1 MGGNETA
8 ALMPIKATPYE
19 HQVRAFEFA
28 CKLLGAL
35 PSERQVFSQGV
46 ALLCEMG
53 CGKTL
58 MAIAII
64 GYLYMKGLIGRLII
78 CAPISLLTVWRD
90 EFESFADFPFTLTV
104 LSGSSS
110 KKKEQIMNMSGNGLQ
125 IIVVNYE
132 SAWRLENELLVWDAD
147 AIICDEAHKLKEART
162 AQSKAMHS
170 LGDRAKYKL
179 LLTGTLIT
187 NKEIDVFSQYRFCE
201 KRVFGTSF
209 YAFRNKYFQMGGYG
223 NHIPM
228 FKKSETD
235 DFLNRMH
242 SIAFRCTKDECLD
255 LPEITEEVRKV
266 ELEPKAKKLYTDIE
280 KDSYTELLEGEV
292 SATNVLT
299 KLLRLNQLTGGYL
312 TDDDGNVTKVSTA
325 KLEALSDIIDSAMDE
340 NRKVVVMARFTA
352 ELDDIQKMLEKKK
365 IRYSV
370 IRGGVKN
377 RDEEIRRFQED
388 DDCKVFV
395 GQIAAAGLGLTLT
408 ASSLMVF
415 YSLDYSMS
423 NFEQAKAR
431 IHRVGQNENCH
442 YIYLVA
448 KGTADTKVLRA
459 LRNKVNLAKL
469 LVDDYRAGRNPY
481 SD

>member
-1 MGGNETA
+1 MGGNEIA

-64 GYLYMKGLIGRLII
+64 GYLYMKGLIDRLII

-90 EFESFADFPFTLTV
+90 EMEAFADFPFTLTV
-104 LSGSSS
+104 LNGTCA
-110 KKKEQIMNMSGNGLQ
+110 KKKEQINSAAGDELQ
-125 IIVVNYE
+125 ILVVNYE
-132 SAWRLENELLVWDAD
+132 SAWRLEKELLMWNPD
-147 AIICDEAHKLKEART
+147 AIIADEGHKLKEGRT
-162 AQSKAMHS
+162 AQSKAMHA
-170 LGDRAKYKL
+170 LGDKARYKL

-187 NKEIDVFSQYRFCE
+187 NKEIDVFSQYRFCD

-223 NHIPM
+223 NHVPI
-228 FKKSETD
+228 FKRSMTD

-242 SIAFRCTKDECLD
+242 SIAFRCTKAECLD
-255 LPEITEEVRKV
+255 LPGITEEVRKI
-266 ELEPKAKKLYTDIE
+266 ELEPKAMKMYSELE
-280 KDSYTELLEGEV
+280 KDSYTELLDGEV

-299 KLLRLNQLTGGYL
+299 RLLRLTQLTGGHL
-312 TDDDGNVTKVSTA
+312 TDDEGNVSRVSIA
-325 KLEALSDIIDSAMDE
+325 KLDALSDIIDSAMDE
-340 NRKVVVMARFTA
+340 GRKVVVMAHFAA
-352 ELDDIQKMLEKKK
+352 ELDDIQEMLTKKK
-365 IRYSV
+365 IKHSV

-388 DDCKVFV
+388 DDCMVFV
-395 GQIAAAGLGLTLT
+395 GQIAAAGLGITLT
-408 ASSLMVF
+408 AASTMVF
-415 YSLDYSMS
+415 FSCDYSMS
-423 NFEQAKAR
+423 NHEQARAR
-431 IHRVGQNENCH
+431 IHRVSQLENCH

-448 KGTADTKVLRA
+448 KGTVDTKVLRA
-459 LRNKVNLAKL
+459 LKNKVNLAKL